1 MKLRSFFITLAIS
14 VLILLSLAGGSL
26 YWILAQSPLNLVS
39 GGVLREP
46 ITAIF
51 VPKQAPVM
59 ISLLVN
65 PDRLEA
71 LAKLIAFPQNRR
83 RSHQQFLTLEKQLL
97 AQTGLDY
104 SSQIQP
110 WLGEEIT
117 LAVTSLDFDRNPDNG
132 VQPGYLLAITTKDSQ
147 LAKEF
152 LQSSYSKDA
161 IAGTSDLIF
170 EPYKGVN
177 LIYQKNRDTDVNQTL
192 SATAILNNVVL
203 FANHP
208 KILRDAINNV
218 QVPDLNLK
226 QSPNYQEALKTI
238 TEPRIGLIYA
248 NFPSLSAWLGNLPL
262 PELPEITQTLTV
274 AFSVKSEGLVAQTAL
289 IGGSKAQDRLP
300 VLSQPVSTLAYIPP
314 NSILTAAGT
323 DLNQLWREIETGL
336 ATESPLQQ
344 VLNQAIT
351 SLQEPLGV
359 NLPKEIFPWVEGEFS
374 LGLLPHPHSGEPD
387 WIFVAQKV
395 PGVNMSEI
403 LEKLDELA
411 QEKGYSIGN
420 LPLLDTTVT
429 AWTKLTTAKGNH
441 NSSLTQLA
449 AQVSG
454 LYSETDQY
462 VIFATSVEAMSQ
474 ALSTSENTIIRS
486 EKLQQAIAGL
496 SAENDGY
503 LYIDWSQGQK
513 LLEQKFPIVKVV
525 ELSIKPLLNNLRSL
539 TISSQGSQ
547 NSIRRGTVFFNLGVR

>member
-1 MKLRSFFITLAIS
+1 MKLRSFFIILAIS
-14 VLILLSLAGGSL
+14 VFFILSLAGGSL
-26 YWILAQSPLNLVS
+26 YWILAQSPLNLLS

-46 ITAIF
+46 TTAIF

-97 AQTGLDY
+97 AKTGLDY
-104 SSQIQP
+104 SQQIQP

-117 LAVTSLDFDRNPDNG
+117 LAVTSLDFDHNSSNG
-132 VQPGYLLAITTKDSQ
+132 VKPGYLLAVKTKDSE

-152 LQSSYSKDA
+152 IQASYSKDA

-177 LIYQKNRDTDVNQTL
+177 LIYQKNRETPVNNNL

-226 QSPNYQEALKTI
+226 HAPIYQDALKTI
-238 TEPRIGLIYA
+238 TEPHIGLLYA
-248 NFPSLSAWLGNLPL
+248 NFPALSAWLGNLPI
-262 PELPEITQTLTV
+262 PELPEIKENITV
-274 AFSVKSEGLVAQTAL
+274 AFSLKSAGLVAQTAL
-289 IGGSKAQDRLP
+289 IGVSEAEDHPPSLSEP
-300 VLSQPVSTLAYIPP
+300 VGALAYIPP
-314 NSILTAAGT
+314 DSILTAAGT
-323 DLNQLWREIETGL
+323 DLNQLWTQIATGL

-344 VLNQAIT
+344 VFNQAIN
-351 SLQEPLGV
+351 SLQETLGL
-359 NLPKEIFPWVEGEFS
+359 NLSEEIFPWVKGEFS
-374 LGLLPHPHSGEPD
+374 LALVPNPNGDEPD
-387 WIFVAQKV
+387 GIFVAQKV
-395 PGVNMSEI
+395 PEVNLAEI

-411 QEKGYSIGN
+411 QKQGYSVGK

-429 AWTKLTTAKGNH
+429 AWTKLTAGKGNH
-441 NSSLTQLA
+441 NGSVAQLEA
-449 AQVSG
+449 HVSG
-454 LYSETDQY
+454 LYLETDDY
-462 VIFATSVEAMSQ
+462 VIFATSVAAMSQ
-474 ALSTSENTIIRS
+474 AISNPEMTLIRS

-496 SAENDGY
+496 SPENDGY
-503 LYIDWSQGQK
+503 LYIDWDQGEK
-513 LLEQKFPIVKVV
+513 LLEQKLPIVKVV

-539 TISSQGSQ
+539 TISSQGSE
-547 NSIRRGTVFFNLGVR
+547 NGIRRGTVFFNLGVR